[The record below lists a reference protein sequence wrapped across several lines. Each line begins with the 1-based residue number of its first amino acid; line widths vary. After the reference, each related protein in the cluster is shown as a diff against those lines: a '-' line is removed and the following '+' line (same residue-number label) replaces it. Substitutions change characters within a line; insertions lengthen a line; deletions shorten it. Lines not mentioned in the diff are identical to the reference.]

1 MLKRPGRIGLRNLK
15 ALLDCPLWFLHLMG
29 GDRAAL
35 STTAGKVESVGPGMG
50 FPGLVQ
56 EKDVN
61 PASTAFTTMI
71 SQASHPPLP
80 VHQLYECNGGADL
93 KQILLTHTR
102 LRAHRRTSTL
112 NSTSTS
118 STKVN
123 VNIYFTNRALVWL
136 EQMPTPLQSLITI
149 TFFTHNSA
157 GN

>member
-1 MLKRPGRIGLRNLK
+1 M
-15 ALLDCPLWFLHLMG
+15 D
-29 GDRAAL
+29 
-35 STTAGKVESVGPGMG
+35 SVGPGMG

-102 LRAHRRTSTL
+102 LKAPMRTSTL
-112 NSTSTS
+112 SSTSTS
-118 STKVN
+118 STKIN
-123 VNIYFTNRALVWL
+123 VIIYFTNCAFVWL
-136 EQMPTPLQSLITI
+136 EQMPTPLQSLITM
-149 TFFTHNSA
+149 TFFTSNSA
-157 GN
+157 GNNCLESLVTIDKMYYLQSSQRIRHLSIFTHYKEQ